1 MSNALALATVTQ
13 ALALLIEHNLHPEID
28 LAVSVET
35 RKPPADPPTDP
46 TITVFLYQ
54 VSHNP
59 SMRNSDLVTRAS
71 DGTLLKRPAAAIDL
85 HFLISAYGEEQEL
98 VGQRLIG
105 SVVRTLHEIPVL
117 PRELI
122 EEAAERPYLAGSDLA
137 ESPQKVRFTP
147 TQMDVDE
154 TSKLWGML
162 NNTPYSL
169 SVAYQASLVLLDGHQ
184 KPAPARPVKRPEVTV
199 VPEVPPEVPLGTGGA
214 AGDAAPVPGAADG
227 PAADGRSASSPAESP
242 AADGRSADDAPT
254 GAPRRPPRRNG
265 PRRRRR
271 TALGRPPN
279 RLRRAGV
286 RAAAARGPARAPSRK
301 APGDGTRQAPRTDD
315 AGRTDDG
322 GRTEARCGNGAEED
336 AGDMAGNGGNDPGGG
351 ARPGGHRGGRRSAGR
366 RRPGRAR
373 APGRTRR
380 PGPRQ
385 RPHGRRRDA
394 TAARTAGRPSP
405 RRAEGRGGAQ
415 RPLPKPST
423 PSPPASG

>member
-137 ESPQKVRFTP
+137 ESLQKVRFTQ

-199 VPEVPPEVPLGTGGA
+199 VPEVPPEVPLGDPA
-214 AGDAAPVPGAADG
+214 MPLGDAALVPGAADG

-254 GAPRRPPRRNG
+254 GAPEAPAPTKRPAKKTTGG
-265 PRRRRR
+265 PRKATKSVAQNRSSGGSRSG
-271 TALGRPPN
+271 TGS
-279 RLRRAGV
+279 RLR
-286 RAAAARGPARAPSRK
+286 PRK

-322 GRTEARCGNGAEED
+322 GED
-336 AGDMAGNGGNDPGGG
+336 
-351 ARPGGHRGGRRSAGR
+351 
-366 RRPGRAR
+366 
-373 APGRTRR
+373 
-380 PGPRQ
+380 
-385 RPHGRRRDA
+385 
-394 TAARTAGRPSP
+394 
-405 RRAEGRGGAQ
+405 
-415 RPLPKPST
+415 
-423 PSPPASG
+423 

>member
-199 VPEVPPEVPLGTGGA
+199 VPEVPPEVPLGDPA
-214 AGDAAPVPGAADG
+214 VPLGDAAPVPGAADG

-254 GAPRRPPRRNG
+254 GAPEAPAPTKRPAKKTTGG
-265 PRRRRR
+265 PRKATKSVAQNGSSGGSRSG
-271 TALGRPPN
+271 TGS
-279 RLRRAGV
+279 RLR
-286 RAAAARGPARAPSRK
+286 PRK

-322 GRTEARCGNGAEED
+322 GED
-336 AGDMAGNGGNDPGGG
+336 
-351 ARPGGHRGGRRSAGR
+351 
-366 RRPGRAR
+366 
-373 APGRTRR
+373 
-380 PGPRQ
+380 
-385 RPHGRRRDA
+385 
-394 TAARTAGRPSP
+394 
-405 RRAEGRGGAQ
+405 
-415 RPLPKPST
+415 
-423 PSPPASG
+423 

>member
-1 MSNALALATVTQ
+1 MSNALAPATVTQ

-28 LAVSVET
+28 MAVSVET
-35 RKPPADPPTDP
+35 RKPPTDPPTDP

-59 SMRNSDLVTRAS
+59 SMRNNDLVTRAS

-137 ESPQKVRFTP
+137 ESLQHVRFTP

-184 KPAPARPVKRPEVTV
+184 KPAPARPVRRPEVTV
-199 VPEVPPEVPLGTGGA
+199 VPEVPPEVPLEVPPEVPLEAPSERGGRGASGAVASGSAGEAVKETAKKTVKKAAGGLPTARKSPSGQGSSSGGRSGGRPRARTRKATGGD
-214 AGDAAPVPGAADG
+214 AGDADRAPD
-227 PAADGRSASSPAESP
+227 
-242 AADGRSADDAPT
+242 T
-254 GAPRRPPRRNG
+254 H
-265 PRRRRR
+265 R
-271 TALGRPPN
+271 TAG
-279 RLRRAGV
+279 
-286 RAAAARGPARAPSRK
+286 AR
-301 APGDGTRQAPRTDD
+301 
-315 AGRTDDG
+315 RTDDG
-322 GRTEARCGNGAEED
+322 AE
-336 AGDMAGNGGNDPGGG
+336 
-351 ARPGGHRGGRRSAGR
+351 S
-366 RRPGRAR
+366 
-373 APGRTRR
+373 
-380 PGPRQ
+380 
-385 RPHGRRRDA
+385 
-394 TAARTAGRPSP
+394 
-405 RRAEGRGGAQ
+405 
-415 RPLPKPST
+415 
-423 PSPPASG
+423 